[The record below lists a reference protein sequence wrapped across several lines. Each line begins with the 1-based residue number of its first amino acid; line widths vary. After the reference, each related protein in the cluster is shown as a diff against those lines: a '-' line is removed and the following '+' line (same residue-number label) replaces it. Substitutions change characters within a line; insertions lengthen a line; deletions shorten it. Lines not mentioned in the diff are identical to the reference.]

1 MNKPQYILLVVICLS
16 FVTLVNAQHRRYVI
30 KNGIAIGGGLTQFDI
45 STDNFNTKKGNG
57 WLIGASA
64 TGDLPN
70 KWYNVSYG
78 LQISENNLK
87 ISGYETVIDLAGDKE
102 IEYNLFAVQ
111 LAFLFHAKIAPN
123 LLTIDAG
130 PMIQYNGKL
139 DLQSDNEEN
148 LYVYLNNGN
157 SILAKEL
164 EEISQIILNGAIGAT
179 LGLGAFKFRA
189 QYVYGFTNILNK
201 LNGNE
206 AEFGPHSGNT
216 DFKGNQA
223 MINFMA
229 LITF

>member
-1 MNKPQYILLVVICLS
+1 M
-16 FVTLVNAQHRRYVI
+16 
-30 KNGIAIGGGLTQFDI
+30 
-45 STDNFNTKKGNG
+45 
-57 WLIGASA
+57 
-64 TGDLPN
+64 
-70 KWYNVSYG
+70 SYG
-78 LQISENNLK
+78 LQISENNLE

-111 LAFLFHAKIAPN
+111 LGFLFHPKTAPS

-130 PMIQYNGKL
+130 QMLQYNGKL

-148 LYVYLNNGN
+148 RCVYLNNGN
-157 SILAKEL
+157 SILAREL
-164 EEISQIILNGAIGAT
+164 EEILQINPNGAIGAT

-206 AEFGPHSGNT
+206 AQFGPHSGNT
-216 DFKGNQA
+216 DFIGNQA
-223 MINFMA
+223 MINLVA

>member
-1 MNKPQYILLVVICLS
+1 ML
-16 FVTLVNAQHRRYVI
+16 
-30 KNGIAIGGGLTQFDI
+30 
-45 STDNFNTKKGNG
+45 
-57 WLIGASA
+57 
-64 TGDLPN
+64 
-70 KWYNVSYG
+70 
-78 LQISENNLK
+78 
-87 ISGYETVIDLAGDKE
+87 
-102 IEYNLFAVQ
+102 
-111 LAFLFHAKIAPN
+111 
-123 LLTIDAG
+123 
-130 PMIQYNGKL
+130 QYNGKL

-157 SILAKEL
+157 NILAKEL
-164 EEISQIILNGAIGAT
+164 EEISQINLNGAIGAT